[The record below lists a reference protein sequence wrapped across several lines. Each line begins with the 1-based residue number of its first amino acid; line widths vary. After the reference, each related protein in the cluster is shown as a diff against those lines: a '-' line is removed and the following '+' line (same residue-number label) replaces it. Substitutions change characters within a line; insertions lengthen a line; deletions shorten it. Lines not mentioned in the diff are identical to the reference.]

1 MKISKMPVILFSRKI
16 PVWYDRQYKRG
27 VFMRK
32 KYRELQRKGNVIVF
46 PNTINRLLTEGM
58 ALLKEEN
65 YEDARDKLYQVLSYE
80 PEHAGA
86 LGAYAYCLF
95 ELGEYEEALEV
106 CRELLKV
113 GPVHYLETME
123 LYISILMQVREF
135 EEAERMI
142 EVLIEE
148 KVLPEERLAQFLQL
162 RDLNER
168 IAEKNA
174 NVKIDLTQYVPEN
187 FIKLSPHEQERLIMD
202 LPPAS
207 YDMLKNS
214 LVDIVQHPETD
225 LLTKTYILFMLH
237 QEKVKAR
244 VTVEKFHYDKEFLV
258 ANLPDPINNPR
269 VQDIKRM
276 MEEMLE
282 KDPTRLEM
290 VQELFERHI
299 YLFYPFQWDGYDEA
313 EVADVYLSYLDQLFT
328 GEMNFSGDSEL
339 MSLIFHAEQW
349 FELRNG

>member
-1 MKISKMPVILFSRKI
+1 
-16 PVWYDRQYKRG
+16 
-27 VFMRK
+27 MRK
-32 KYRELQRKGNVIVF
+32 KYRELKRRGNVIVF

-58 ALLKEEN
+58 NLLKDEK

-95 ELGEYEEALEV
+95 ELAEYDEALDV

-142 EVLIEE
+142 EILIEE
-148 KVLPEERLAQFLQL
+148 KILPEERLEQFQQL

-168 IAEKNA
+168 IVA
-174 NVKIDLTQYVPEN
+174 NTASPKIDPAVYAVKN
-187 FIKLSPHEQERLIMD
+187 FITLSPNEQERLIVE

-207 YDMLKNS
+207 YEVMKSS
-214 LVDIVQHPETD
+214 LIEIVEHPETD
-225 LLTKTYILFMLH
+225 LLTKTYILFMIH
-237 QEKVKAR
+237 QEKVTAK
-244 VTVEKFHYDKEFLV
+244 VKVSKFHYEGEFTV
-258 ANLPDPINNPR
+258 AKLSDPINNPR
-269 VQDIKRM
+269 IQEIKRM
-276 MEEMLE
+276 MEEILE

-290 VQELFERHI
+290 VQELFERHT
-299 YLFYPFQWDGYDEA
+299 YLLYPFQWDEFEEA
-313 EVADVYLSYLDQLFT
+313 EVADAYMSYLEQLFT
-328 GEMNFSGDSEL
+328 GETDFSGDPSL